1 MMELIAMGAVLGV
14 CAAVAVIIWRFL
26 CLFE

>member
-1 MMELIAMGAVLGV
+1 MIELIAIGAVLGV
-14 CAAVAVIIWRFL
+14 CAVVAVIIWRFL